1 MAGKT
6 PLTSLRQIADAGVL
20 FAGLG
25 VFAPMALL
33 ERLFKFRKPE
43 PPAPEPEPVIEPEPE
58 AARSPRE
65 LVYREA
71 FVTYDSG
78 YKRKGI
84 VLDHSEAGVRVRF
97 PTNERLPEN
106 VILNA
111 KSVNLHGPAKVV
123 WQNGSEVGLTMVG

>member
-1 MAGKT
+1 MA
-6 PLTSLRQIADAGVL
+6 
-20 FAGLG
+20 FACTE
-25 VFAPMALL
+25 FRPMALL
-33 ERLFKFRKPE
+33 DRLFRSRKPE
-43 PPAPEPEPVIEPEPE
+43 PPAPEPVAEPEPVAPRQSRE
-58 AARSPRE
+58 A
-65 LVYREA
+65 VYREA

-84 VLDHSEAGVRVRF
+84 VLDHSDNGVRLRF

-123 WQNGSEVGLTMVG
+123 WQNGPEVGLTLVD